1 MSQND
6 DNENPQGEDQSE
18 DQKVES
24 DKLIRLN
31 EHYSYDPQ
39 LNTIGLTSALE
50 GIDHAGLERQ
60 AQTFA
65 ARENT
70 QGWTV
75 VSDYSATGEGRHV
88 YYLRSFAGSEE
99 AARDEFRARFFQDAD
114 DQHWAWVLIGLEVH
128 RGAFWPE
135 YLAGYRMPP
144 DELEMH
150 WQSRF

>member
-1 MSQND
+1 MNQND
-6 DNENPQGEDQSE
+6 NDASGNPEVEDQNA
-18 DQKVES
+18 DPGG
-24 DKLIRLN
+24 LIRLN
-31 EHYSYDPQ
+31 EHYSYDPK

-50 GIDHAGLERQ
+50 GVDHEKLNRQ

-65 ARENT
+65 DQENAN
-70 QGWTV
+70 GWTV

-99 AARDEFRARFFQDAD
+99 AARADFRARFFKDAD

-128 RGAFWPE
+128 SGAFWPD
-135 YLAGYRMPP
+135 YVVGYRMPP

-150 WQSRF
+150 FHSRF